1 MQEQFII
8 YGAGDS
14 GERLLKFL
22 GKEKVYCFIDKTGET
37 AESYMG
43 CKLYPPSKLRE
54 LGQDYPVIIATL
66 QRAVANSMAETLQL
80 YDARKFLCYD
90 EIMQMYK
97 TPYDRKQRY
106 WERWNREEKWVN
118 TVLTNIR
125 EKYVFLSQLILSV
138 GQACNLH
145 CKNCGNMAPH
155 APHAMFRYSL
165 AEIKKSLAQIL
176 DSIDYL
182 FKIQIQGGEPFLYSH
197 LNELLAW
204 LGKQEKI
211 GRIVVATNGTV
222 VCGGGTLTLLK
233 DNKVLV
239 RISDYNLMP
248 EKIDEMERLCNVNGI
263 RHRRYKF
270 AGKNGKWFDMGQLE
284 MEREQNDEAVHDRFR
299 MCLFQNCLHLER
311 GTLMHCSRAAV
322 ASVVQ
327 GFSMQ
332 EGIDFIDVLDNN
344 NLRNE
349 ISAYIRD
356 ADFMEACRYCNGC
369 DYDKVVTAAEQ

>member
-1 MQEQFII
+1 M
-8 YGAGDS
+8 
-14 GERLLKFL
+14 
-22 GKEKVYCFIDKTGET
+22 
-37 AESYMG
+37 
-43 CKLYPPSKLRE
+43 
-54 LGQDYPVIIATL
+54 
-66 QRAVANSMAETLQL
+66 
-80 YDARKFLCYD
+80 
-90 EIMQMYK
+90 
-97 TPYDRKQRY
+97 
-106 WERWNREEKWVN
+106 
-118 TVLTNIR
+118 
-125 EKYVFLSQLILSV
+125 
-138 GQACNLH
+138 
-145 CKNCGNMAPH
+145 
-155 APHAMFRYSL
+155 
-165 AEIKKSLAQIL
+165 
-176 DSIDYL
+176 
-182 FKIQIQGGEPFLYSH
+182 YSH